1 MLQFTSSSA
10 RIVKKLAC
18 SEKTVVEWYWY
29 CISSINRVFTVDYVY
44 RLLISDENDDSTSIG
59 AMHLAASL
67 PVSDEMMSST
77 CSDSVALELTTST
90 SDGLSDK
97 ENVVRL
103 LKNQMKFSSARLSVG
118 VSD

>member
-1 MLQFTSSSA
+1 MTENWRQQRNMCLMH
-10 RIVKKLAC
+10 
-18 SEKTVVEWYWY
+18 
-29 CISSINRVFTVDYVY
+29 VF
-44 RLLISDENDDSTSIG
+44 SDDNDDSNSIS
-59 AMHLAASL
+59 AIRLAASL

-118 VSD
+118 VGASCS